1 MTPKYWIG
9 GGILAALIALTL
21 FLWPWNKLKDT
32 LALPYISHQQPVL
45 DPHLPAP
52 DPLSDKLDEA
62 LYDGLFNISANPSG
76 IVYEDGLGEL
86 IGVTTDNQVI
96 IRLKPSK
103 KWQSSFKTLVD
114 DDEVT
119 VSEGTPVPVTEKDIR
134 FTLRRILSLG
144 SLSPDFILV
153 SQALETFD
161 FTGPDE
167 NNEIRFQLKPTR
179 IWTENDVKEVFSF
192 KILPASSNLNQPA
205 YTDGTGP
212 YLLASSTG
220 SPERYVKNPA
230 GDASVTNLILKP
242 FIDNSTYQTEFA
254 NGEFNFLPGTPFGA
268 VSPVLSDPES
278 YFARANIST
287 TFFGIMFNTSR
298 LNLAQRKALDGL
310 LNRKEILNRFF
321 KIGTPQQRNILD
333 YTGREN
339 NFSDFLNYSVFPS
352 SSYYVEEEIIT
363 PDKTQPA
370 ADLSVLPDSIRIKV
384 NLNYG
389 NREELAE
396 LVQILNDPALSKGK
410 IRVSTATE
418 AEIAAGN
425 YDALL
430 MGFNG
435 YRSNFLFDLYDIFL
449 REPDLKTYRIN
460 LVTNGMGGEINP
472 KSFSKDRNF
481 FRLDAEN
488 GQENQEEVNQLLTYL
503 YGFMS
508 SHNIGD
514 KQEYAR
520 RIHDLERQ
528 LALGSWLFSLPS
540 LNYFSAQF
548 DQSTIYLYG
557 VSSQLST
564 VEKWKEKK
572 ND

>member
-1 MTPKYWIG
+1 MYTKYYIG
-9 GGILAALIALTL
+9 GGVLVAAIALTL
-21 FLWPWNKLKDT
+21 FFWPWNKLKDT
-32 LALPYISHQQPVL
+32 IALPYISHQQPVL

-52 DPLSDKLDEA
+52 DPLSDKLDESV
-62 LYDGLFNISANPSG
+62 YDGLFNISANPSG
-76 IVYEDGLGEL
+76 VIYEDGLGEL
-86 IGVTTDNQVI
+86 IGVTQDNQVI
-96 IRLKPSK
+96 IRLKPTK
-103 KWQSSFKTLVD
+103 KWHHSFKPVLD

-119 VSEGTPVPVTEKDIR
+119 ITEGTQELVTDKDIR
-134 FTLRRILSLG
+134 FTLRRILALG

-161 FTGPDE
+161 FVGPDA

-179 IWTENDVKEVFSF
+179 IWTDNDVKEVFSF
-192 KILPASSNLNQPA
+192 KILPATSELNQASYP
-205 YTDGTGP
+205 YGTGP
-212 YLLASSTG
+212 YLLVKPTG
-220 SPERYVKNPA
+220 VPDLYYKNPA
-230 GDASVTNLILKP
+230 GEATLTNLILKP

-268 VSPVLSDPES
+268 VSPVLNDPEK
-278 YFARANIST
+278 YFAKANIST
-287 TFFGIMFNTSR
+287 TLFGVLFNTNKLS
-298 LNLAQRKALDGL
+298 LVQRKALKSL
-310 LNRKEILNRFF
+310 LNKQEILNRFF

-333 YTGREN
+333 YTGKEN
-339 NFSDFLNYSVFPS
+339 NFNDFLNYSVFPS
-352 SSYYVEEEIIT
+352 SSYYVDEEIIT
-363 PDKTQPA
+363 IDKSTPV

-389 NREELAE
+389 NREELTE
-396 LVQILNDPALSKGK
+396 LIQILNDPAVSKGK
-410 IRVSTATE
+410 IRASTATE
-418 AEIAAGN
+418 EEIAAGN

-460 LVTNGMGGEINP
+460 LVTNGMGGTVSS
-472 KSFSKDRNF
+472 KSFKNERNF
-481 FRLDAEN
+481 FRLDSETTEN
-488 GQENQEEVNQLLTYL
+488 AEEVKLFLDYV

-520 RIHDLERQ
+520 RIDELEKS

-540 LNYFSAQF
+540 LNYFSTQF
-548 DQSTIYLYG
+548 DPSSIYLYG

-572 ND
+572 ED

>member
-1 MTPKYWIG
+1 MYTKYYIG
-9 GGILAALIALTL
+9 GGVLVAAIAVTL
-21 FLWPWNKLKDT
+21 FFWPWNKLKDT
-32 LALPYISHQQPVL
+32 IALPYISHQQPVL

-62 LYDGLFNISANPSG
+62 VYDGLFNISANPSG
-76 IVYEDGLGEL
+76 VIYEDGLGEL
-86 IGVTTDNQVI
+86 VGVTTDNQVI
-96 IRLKPSK
+96 IRLKPAK
-103 KWQSSFKTLVD
+103 KWHQSFTPALD
-114 DDEVT
+114 DEEVT
-119 VSEGTPVPVTEKDIR
+119 VTEGSPVLVTDKDLR
-134 FTLRRILSLG
+134 FTLRRILALG
-144 SLSPDFILV
+144 SLSPDYILV

-161 FTGPDE
+161 FVGPDA
-167 NNEIRFQLKPTR
+167 NNEVRFQLKATR

-192 KILPASSNLNQPA
+192 KILPATSELNQAA
-205 YTDGTGP
+205 YPFGTGP
-212 YLLASSTG
+212 YLVVKPTG
-220 SPERYVKNPA
+220 IPDLYIRNPA
-230 GDASVTNLILKP
+230 GEATITNLILKP
-242 FIDNSTYQTEFA
+242 FIDNSTYQTEFS

-268 VSPVLSDPES
+268 VSPILNDPEEF
-278 YFARANIST
+278 FAKANIST
-287 TFFGIMFNTSR
+287 TLFGVLFNTTR
-298 LNLAQRKALDGL
+298 LSLEQRKALKTL
-310 LNRKEILNRFF
+310 LNKQEILSRFF

-333 YTGREN
+333 YTGKEN
-339 NFSDFLNYSVFPS
+339 NFNDFLNYSVFPS
-352 SSYYVEEEIIT
+352 SSYYVDEEIIT
-363 PDKTQPA
+363 IDKSTPV

-396 LVQILNDPALSKGK
+396 LIQILNDPAVSNGK
-410 IRVSTATE
+410 IRASTATE
-418 AEIAAGN
+418 EEIAAGN

-460 LVTNGMGGEINP
+460 LVTNGMGGTVNA
-472 KSFSKDRNF
+472 KSFKQERNF
-481 FRLDAEN
+481 FRLDSETTEN
-488 GQENQEEVNQLLTYL
+488 AEEVKLLLNYV

-520 RIHDLERQ
+520 RIDELEKQ

-540 LNYFSAQF
+540 LNYFSTQYDPA
-548 DQSTIYLYG
+548 SIYLYG

-572 ND
+572 ED